1 MAIAVADV
9 GLWCC
14 AGVGDHVGL
23 PIRAHALAGHLE
35 VQMLHAS
42 RPAVVRVGV
51 RLGIA
56 VLVVAGLIAVV
67 GPAEAVTSVTA
78 FSLDSEPGDAIG
90 GGQAFTFTSGN
101 ATIAAT
107 GDDAAI
113 TMTVTDGTDNF
124 SAKLAAPTGGLLT
137 EGTTY
142 TTTRLGDASN
152 AGLDVSGDGTSCSS
166 STGTMTVHEI
176 SLDGS
181 NAIATLAVTYEQH
194 CEGATPALFGEL
206 RFDSSVDYKAASAS
220 PTSIDF
226 GTRPRTPSA
235 PKLITI
241 TNTGSTTLSVGAPSI
256 KGTARAD
263 YSIDSDTCSANVL
276 TPTSTCQ
283 IEIVFD
289 PSSGASRP
297 ARVEIPADTA
307 RGVIL
312 IPLTGK
318 GEKHKTSVALKVS
331 DARIN
336 FNGSVTVT
344 AHLEDY
350 RKTHDKALDIFAK
363 RYGGG
368 TKRIKSGRVDRHG
381 NLRATISLQK
391 RTSFVATFD
400 GDVDWKA
407 ATSRSLTV
415 RVFAS
420 VKGRMI
426 RNYGRS
432 GSYALYH
439 YKAKCTT
446 AAHTGCPEY
455 GIKVNPNHHG
465 DTVYVSVQA
474 FVSGAWRDVT
484 NISGPLGSNST
495 AIAVTFYSNRAV
507 IGVNL
512 RTHVQ
517 FKGDVTNLGKT
528 SSWSYFRVT
537 T

>member
-23 PIRAHALAGHLE
+23 PVRAHALAGHLE

-78 FSLDSEPGDAIG
+78 FALDSEPGDAIG

-107 GDDAAI
+107 GDDTAL
-113 TMTVTDGTDNF
+113 TMTVSDGTHNF
-124 SAKLAAPTGGLLT
+124 SADLSAPTGGTLT
-137 EGTTY
+137 DGTTY
-142 TTTRLGDASN
+142 TTTRLGDATN

-206 RFDSSVDYKAASAS
+206 RFDSAVDYKAASAS
-220 PTSIDF
+220 PTTIDF

-235 PKLITI
+235 PKPITI
-241 TNTGSTTLSVGAPSI
+241 TNTGSTALSFGAASI
-256 KGTARAD
+256 KGTARSD
-263 YSIDSDTCSANVL
+263 YSIDSDTCSN
-276 TPTSTCQ
+276 TSPVATATCT
-283 IEIVFD
+283 IAIVFD

-297 ARVEIPADTA
+297 ARMELPADTA
-307 RGVIL
+307 RGVVVVT
-312 IPLTGK
+312 LTGK
-318 GEKHKTSVALKVS
+318 GEKHKTSVSLTIS
-331 DARIN
+331 DSRVN

-350 RKTHDKALDIFAK
+350 RKTHDKDLEIFAK
-363 RYGGG
+363 PIGGAN
-368 TKRIKSGRVDRHG
+368 KRIRAGHVDRHG
-381 NLRATISLQK
+381 NLQARMSLSR
-391 RTSFVATFD
+391 RTTFTATFD
-400 GDVDWKA
+400 GDIDWKP
-407 ATSRSLTV
+407 ATSRTQTV

-420 VKGRMI
+420 VQGRMI

-432 GSYALYH
+432 GAYALYH
-439 YKAKCTT
+439 YKAKCGK
-446 AAHTGCPEY
+446 AHTGCPEY
-455 GIKVNPNHHG
+455 AIKVSPNHG
-465 DTVYVSVQA
+465 GETVYVTVQA
-474 FVSGAWRDVT
+474 FGGGKWHNVT
-484 NISGPLGSNST
+484 NISGALSGSSR
-495 AIAVTFYSNRAV
+495 AIAITFYTNRGV

-512 RTHVQ
+512 REHVQ
-517 FKGDVTNLGKT
+517 FKGDSANLGRT

-537 T
+537 N